1 MNVQKIIHR
10 YISFISNALKSSTST
25 PTPIF
30 FSLQIPISG
39 TTPFDMTASVKSP
52 SGLTELCDVV
62 SLDDSH
68 YSIKFVPQEMGVHTV
83 SVKHKDMHIPGSPFE
98 FTVGPIAGGGSHK
111 VHAAGPGLERGEVD
125 MPGRAVSA
133 WILDLGI

>member
-1 MNVQKIIHR
+1 
-10 YISFISNALKSSTST
+10 
-25 PTPIF
+25 
-30 FSLQIPISG
+30 
-39 TTPFDMTASVKSP
+39 MTASVKSP